1 MVPGDELEAAP
12 AETQTEALA
21 QALPHLDGVSVL
33 VVDDDADSRS
43 FVCQLLEHHGA
54 TVSMSDSTSDALSRF
69 RQLRPDVI
77 ISDIG
82 MPDEDGYALIKRVR
96 SLSSHEG
103 GNTPAM
109 ALTAYARNQ
118 DETAALSAGYHRHV
132 RKPVDVAELIT
143 AVAELATNTPTTAD

>member
-1 MVPGDELEAAP
+1 MSSMPRPRRPRSEAS
-12 AETQTEALA
+12 A

-33 VVDDDADSRS
+33 VVDDDVDSRS

-54 TVSMSDSTSDALSRF
+54 TVAMSDSTSDALSRF

-96 SLSSHEG
+96 SLASHEG

-109 ALTAYARNQ
+109 ALTAYAHSQ
-118 DETAALSAGYHRHV
+118 DETAALAAGYHRHV
-132 RKPVDVAELIT
+132 RKPVDVSELIT